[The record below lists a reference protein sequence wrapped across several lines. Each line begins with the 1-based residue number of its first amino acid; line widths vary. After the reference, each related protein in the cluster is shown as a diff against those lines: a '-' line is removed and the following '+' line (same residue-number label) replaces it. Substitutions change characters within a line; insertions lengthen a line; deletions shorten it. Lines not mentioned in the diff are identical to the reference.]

1 MPVGAGLLRV
11 SAVAKRASLPARTV
25 RFYADSGLLKPTAR
39 GENGYRFFG
48 ADAVER
54 AQLLRRATRLGVP
67 LREIAEVLAV
77 AERSDCSDAHQAFAD
92 ALRARI
98 QEVDRQVKELAAVR
112 EQLVDLAAE
121 SDVGCS
127 DAFCLCRTRVEPEA
141 PGVEPARSR
150 THARAKRR

>member
-1 MPVGAGLLRV
+1 MAMAEGLLKV

-25 RFYADSGLLKPTAR
+25 RFYADSGLLKPAAR
-39 GENGYRFFG
+39 GKNGYRFFG

-67 LREIAEVLAV
+67 LREIAEVLQV
-77 AERSDCSDAHQAFAD
+77 AETSDCTDAHLAFAH

-98 QEVDRQVKELAAVR
+98 LEVDRQVKELAAVR

-127 DAFCLCRTRVEPEA
+127 DAFCLCRTKPDQLVPMKWGTR
-141 PGVEPARSR
+141 
-150 THARAKRR
+150 

>member
-1 MPVGAGLLRV
+1 MGVAEGLLKV

-39 GENGYRFFG
+39 GTNNYRFFG
-48 ADAVER
+48 PDAVER

-67 LREIAEVLAV
+67 LREIAEVLQV
-77 AERSDCSDAHQAFAD
+77 AESSDCTDAHLAFAH

-98 QEVDRQVKELAAVR
+98 LQVDRQVKELAAVR

-127 DAFCLCRTRVEPEA
+127 DAFCLCRTKPEQLV
-141 PGVEPARSR
+141 PMKWG
-150 THARAKRR
+150 TG

>member
-1 MPVGAGLLRV
+1 MTVADGLLRV

-25 RFYADSGLLKPTAR
+25 RFYADTGLLRPAAR
-39 GENGYRFFG
+39 ADNGYRLFG

-67 LREIAEVLAV
+67 LREIAQVLRV
-77 AERSDCSDAHQAFAD
+77 AESSDCTDAHLAFAH

-98 QEVDRQVKELAAVR
+98 LEVDRQVKELASIR

-127 DAFCLCRTRVEPEA
+127 DAFCLCRTK
-141 PGVEPARSR
+141 PGGLVPLRWG
-150 THARAKRR
+150 KR

>member
-1 MPVGAGLLRV
+1 VPVASDLLKV

-39 GENGYRFFG
+39 GTNGYRFFG
-48 ADAVER
+48 PDAVER

-67 LREIAEVLAV
+67 LREIAEVLKV
-77 AERSDCSDAHQAFAD
+77 AETSDCTDAHLAFAH
-92 ALRARI
+92 ALRSRI
-98 QEVDRQVKELAAVR
+98 LEVDRQVKELAAVR

-127 DAFCLCRTRVEPEA
+127 DAFCLCRTKPDQLVPVKW
-141 PGVEPARSR
+141 G
-150 THARAKRR
+150 KR

>member
-1 MPVGAGLLRV
+1 MAVADGLLRV

-25 RFYADSGLLKPTAR
+25 RFYADSGLLRPAAR
-39 GENGYRFFG
+39 ADNGYRLFG

-54 AQLLRRATRLGVP
+54 ARLLRRATRLGVP
-67 LREIAEVLAV
+67 LREIAEVLRV
-77 AERSDCSDAHQAFAD
+77 AESSDCTDAHLAFAH

-98 QEVDRQVKELAAVR
+98 LEVDRQAKDLASVR

-127 DAFCLCRTRVEPEA
+127 DAFCLCRTK
-141 PGVEPARSR
+141 PAGLVPLRWG
-150 THARAKRR
+150 KR

>member
-1 MPVGAGLLRV
+1 MAVADGLLKV
-11 SAVAKRASLPARTV
+11 SAVAKRAALPPRTV
-25 RFYADSGLLKPTAR
+25 RFYADAGLLKPAAR
-39 GENGYRFFG
+39 GKNGYRFFG

-67 LREIAEVLAV
+67 LREIAEVLRV
-77 AERSDCSDAHQAFAD
+77 AESSDCTDAHLAFAH

-98 QEVDRQVKELAAVR
+98 LEVDRQVKELAAVR

-127 DAFCLCRTRVEPEA
+127 DAFCLCRTRPN
-141 PGVEPARSR
+141 EPAPIRWG
-150 THARAKRR
+150 KR

>member
-1 MPVGAGLLRV
+1 MATGADLLKV
-11 SAVAKRASLPARTV
+11 SAVAKRAALPARTV
-25 RFYADSGLLKPTAR
+25 RFYADAGLLKPTAR

-98 QEVDRQVKELAAVR
+98 LEVDRQVKELAAVR

-127 DAFCLCRTRVEPEA
+127 DAFCLCRTRVEPE
-141 PGVEPARSR
+141 PQQPEPAKP
-150 THARAKRR
+150 HARAKRR

>member
-1 MPVGAGLLRV
+1 MALSDGLLRV
-11 SAVAKRASLPARTV
+11 GAVAKRASLPARTV
-25 RFYADSGLLKPTAR
+25 RFYADSGLLQPAAR
-39 GENGYRFFG
+39 ADNGYRLFG

-67 LREIAEVLAV
+67 LREIAEVLRV
-77 AERSDCSDAHQAFAD
+77 AESSDCTDAHLAFAH

-98 QEVDRQVKELAAVR
+98 LEVDRQVKELASVR

-127 DAFCLCRTRVEPEA
+127 DAFCLCRTK
-141 PGVEPARSR
+141 PAGLVPLRWG
-150 THARAKRR
+150 KR